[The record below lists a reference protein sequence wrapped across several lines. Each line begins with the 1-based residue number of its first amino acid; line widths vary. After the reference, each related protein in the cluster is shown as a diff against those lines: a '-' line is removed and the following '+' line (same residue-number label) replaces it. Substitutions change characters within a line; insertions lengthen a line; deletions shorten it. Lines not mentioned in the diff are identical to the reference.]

1 MKQYAHTESPLGRIL
16 LVADDALCALY
27 FEGQKHEQRPG
38 AGWVEAPDRPLFDR
52 ARKQLAEYFA
62 GKRDRFDLPLAP
74 QGTEFQHRVW
84 KALRAIPAGE
94 TVTYGSIARSIGA
107 HAVRRGGD
115 RPQPVVDRRALPPGD
130 RQRRFADRLCRRPRA
145 QARAARAGSAG
156 AGVHA
161 GLSAAPLRAGWFSS
175 APAD

>member
-107 HAVRRGGD
+107 ADSVRAAAAAIGRNPLSIVVPCHRVIGKDGSLTGFGGGLPAKQWLLDHEGVRRGDLFG
-115 RPQPVVDRRALPPGD
+115 
-130 RQRRFADRLCRRPRA
+130 
-145 QARAARAGSAG
+145 
-156 AGVHA
+156 
-161 GLSAAPLRAGWFSS
+161 
-175 APAD
+175 

>member
-16 LVADDALCALY
+16 LVADDDALCALY

-84 KALRAIPAGE
+84 EALRAIPAGE

-107 HAVRRGGD
+107 ADSVRAAAAAIGRNPLSIVVPCHRVIGSDGSLTGYAGGLE
-115 RPQPVVDRRALPPGD
+115 RKRALL
-130 RQRRFADRLCRRPRA
+130 ALEA
-145 QARAARAGSAG
+145 QAFTLA
-156 AGVHA
+156 
-161 GLSAAPLRAGWFSS
+161 
-175 APAD
+175 

>member
-107 HAVRRGGD
+107 ADSVRAAAAAIGRNPLSIVVPCHRVIGSDGSLTGYAGGLE
-115 RPQPVVDRRALPPGD
+115 RKRAL
-130 RQRRFADRLCRRPRA
+130 LA
-145 QARAARAGSAG
+145 QAFTLA
-156 AGVHA
+156 
-161 GLSAAPLRAGWFSS
+161 
-175 APAD
+175 